1 MQIQEWRTQPLVLR
15 TRYQIIPDAPAVAFL
30 PLLAAQSV
38 ATSGVN
44 LTMAERTESPLR
56 NLPQV
61 GDLLNS
67 ERGANLVSQHGH
79 EEAKRAAREAI
90 DGARRLILASLKS
103 HTPTK
108 TELIQ
113 SIGDS
118 EALRE
123 AILDAAERWIS
134 DRKRPSQCRV
144 INGTGVILHTSL
156 GRAVIPPA
164 AWAEAAEI
172 ARGYSLLELQRDSG
186 KRGDR
191 DEHVNGLICE
201 LTGAEAATVVN
212 NNAAA
217 TWLILNQLAGAGGE
231 VVISRAHMV
240 EIGGSYRMPD
250 VMRMSGAAM
259 VEVGATNKCRARD
272 YEQAITERT
281 SCLLKVHTSNYRI
294 EGFTEF
300 ASLEELV
307 AIGQTR
313 RVPVV
318 YDLGAGA
325 LVDLRPHGLHDEP
338 TVQELVATGA
348 DLVCLSGDKLLGGP
362 QAGIIVGRADLI
374 QAIKRNQMFRMLRC
388 DKITLSLLEATLRL
402 YRNPE
407 SAWQEVPTLRMISEP
422 LGLVQARAEW
432 LMLALSEA
440 LGTETELVEHEAFI
454 GGGSLPTERLP
465 SYAVRLAAGG
475 HTCDSLAT
483 ALRRGEPSVFGRI
496 VHDQLLLD
504 CRTIRD
510 DDVAEIALAV
520 SRLERE
526 IE

>member
-1 MQIQEWRTQPLVLR
+1 MGGRT
-15 TRYQIIPDAPAVAFL
+15 D
-30 PLLAAQSV
+30 
-38 ATSGVN
+38 
-44 LTMAERTESPLR
+44 SPLR

-67 ERGANLVSQHGH
+67 ERGAALIAKVGH
-79 EEAKRAAREAI
+79 DEAKRAAREAI
-90 DGARRLILASLKS
+90 DSARSIILASIKGDQAEG
-103 HTPTK
+103 K
-108 TELIQ
+108 GGELLRMV
-113 SIGDS
+113 GDAPS
-118 EALRE
+118 LRE
-123 AILDAAERWIS
+123 AILDAAERWIE
-134 DRKRPSQCRV
+134 DRMQPSQCRV

-156 GRAVIPPA
+156 GRAVLAPS
-164 AWAEAAEI
+164 AWAEAEEI
-172 ARGYSLLELQRDSG
+172 AKGYSLLELERQSG

-191 DEHVNGLICE
+191 DEHVNALVCE

-217 TWLILNQLAGAGGE
+217 TWLILNQLAGDGAE

-250 VMRMSGAAM
+250 VMRLSGATM
-259 VEVGATNKCRARD
+259 VEVGATNKCRASD
-272 YEQAITERT
+272 YERAISDHTA
-281 SCLLKVHTSNYRI
+281 CLLKVHTSNYRI

-307 AIGQTR
+307 EVGQR
-313 RVPVV
+313 CDVPVV

-325 LVDLRPHGLHDEP
+325 LVDLRPHGLADEP

-374 QAIKRNQMFRMLRC
+374 QQLKKNQMFRMLRC
-388 DKITLSLLEATLRL
+388 DKVTLSLLEATLRL
-402 YRNPE
+402 YRNPDA
-407 SAWQEVPTLRMISEP
+407 AWQKVPTLRMISEP
-422 LGLVQARAEW
+422 LGLIQARAER
-432 LMLALSEA
+432 LMLALSEN
-440 LGTETELVEHEAFI
+440 LGTEAELIDHEAFI

-465 SYAVRLAAGG
+465 SYAVRLSAGG
-475 HTCDSLAT
+475 HTCETLAA
-483 ALRRGEPSVFGRI
+483 ALRRGSPSVFGRI
-496 VHDQLLLD
+496 VQNQFVLD
-504 CRTIRD
+504 CRTISD
-510 DDVAEIALAV
+510 EDIADLSLAV